1 MIRDYRESDLEEY
14 MAVWDAASAQAHPF
28 LTDEFVADLRDKVAN
43 VYLPVTEN
51 WVWEADGHVV
61 GFIALMGNEIGG
73 LFVDPNH
80 SRAGI
85 GKALVDHARTQ
96 RDTLEVEVFTENPIG
111 RAFYKKYGFTEI
123 AQSVHEETGNGVVR
137 LRLDH

>member
-80 SRAGI
+80 SRTGI
-85 GKALVDHARTQ
+85 GKAPIKAQYPSPTFFNFYLGFVNNVD
-96 RDTLEVEVFTENPIG
+96 L
-111 RAFYKKYGFTEI
+111 
-123 AQSVHEETGNGVVR
+123 
-137 LRLDH
+137 